1 MEPFYIHDGV
11 GFYNP
16 KQKPHIPN
24 MSKVRVKKQVQKP
37 MEKEYTDDDLK
48 NELDILKTVIR

>member
-16 KQKPHIPN
+16 KQKPHIPKE
-24 MSKVRVKKQVQKP
+24 KVRIKKQVKKP
-37 MEKEYTDDDLK
+37 ILKEYTNANLK
-48 NELDILKTVIR
+48 NHLDILKTVIR

>member
-16 KQKPHIPN
+16 KQKPNIPN
-24 MSKVRVKKQVQKP
+24 MSKVRIKKEVQKP

>member
-16 KQKPHIPN
+16 KEKPHIPKE
-24 MSKVRVKKQVQKP
+24 KVRIKKQVKKP
-37 MEKEYTDDDLK
+37 ILKEYTNANLK
-48 NELDILKTVIR
+48 NHLDILKTVIR

>member
-16 KQKPHIPN
+16 KQKPYIPN
-24 MSKVRVKKQVQKP
+24 MSKVRIKKEVQKP